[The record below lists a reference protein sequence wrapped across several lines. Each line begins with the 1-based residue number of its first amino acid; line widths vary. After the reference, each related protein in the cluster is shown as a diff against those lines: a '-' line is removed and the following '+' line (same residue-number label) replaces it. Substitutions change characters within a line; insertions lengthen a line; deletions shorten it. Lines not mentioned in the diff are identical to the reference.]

1 MVSRKVKSNYRKTM
15 KRRGGAH
22 SNVVNNNELFTKL
35 VKLNHLYHTQQVYIE
50 RLKRRLN
57 VVENELEKKQKE
69 RTRMGNLTSDIEEEI
84 DLIIKKG
91 NVVNKKILTK
101 KDLFRLGEL
110 DAIQDLK
117 NAQQH
122 VDYLNKLIENE
133 RSEKKKINNELEVL
147 LKDASVDMTDRVS
160 KAFLKDLKNEA
171 NKKNNN

>member
-1 MVSRKVKSNYRKTM
+1 M